1 MKRVDTIDVIRG
13 VVMVIMA
20 LDHVRDLLH
29 TPALTMDPTSLAT
42 TTAPV
47 FLTRWITH
55 LCAPTFVFLSG
66 TSAYLSMQK
75 RSLAAQPASSPP
87 LENRRLFLLKRGL
100 VLIILEITI
109 INFAFW
115 TDVHFRSLMLQVIFA
130 IGGGLVLLS
139 WVSKWPVRWLGI
151 AGLSIIFLHDLLAL
165 VPAFTSLGARLSWS
179 LLFRTEVFPI
189 STNFILL
196 AGYPLIPW
204 FGIMLVGYACGPVFT
219 QSMNQRRKRLLQFGL
234 LSLGL
239 FVGLRATNLYGDA
252 VPWSVQKNALFTVL
266 SFLNVSKYP
275 PSLLYTAVTLGIMF
289 VGLWLADGANTVVT
303 RVMTVYGKVPLF
315 YYIIHWY
322 LVKFAM
328 IGMLLVQGFHLSDMP
343 IGPLNFGRP
352 AGAGVS
358 LPMVYVVWLMLVVL
372 LYPLCRW
379 YGRYKVNHPHIS
391 WLRYV

>member
-1 MKRVDTIDVIRG
+1 MKRVGTIDIIRG

-29 TPALTMDPTSLAT
+29 IPALTQDPTDLAT

-66 TSAYLSMQK
+66 TSAWLLLQK
-75 RSLAAQPASSPP
+75 RDSTGRTPTVPGQESA
-87 LENRRLFLLKRGL
+87 RFFLLKRGL
-100 VLIILEITI
+100 VLMLLEVTL

-115 TDVHFRSLMLQVIFA
+115 TDIQFRSLMLQVIFV

-139 WVSKWPVRWLGI
+139 ALSRLPVRWLGI
-151 AGLSIIFLHDLLAL
+151 IGLSIIFLHDLLRL
-165 VPAFTSLGARLSWS
+165 VPPFANPAARLGWS
-179 LLFRTEVFPI
+179 LLFRTDVFPV
-189 STNFILL
+189 SANFTLL
-196 AGYPLIPW
+196 VGYPLIPW
-204 FGIMLVGYACGPVFT
+204 FGIMLVGFAGGPLFARP
-219 QSMNQRRKRLLQFGL
+219 MDPRRKRLLRL
-234 LSLGL
+234 SLASLGL
-239 FVGLRATNLYGDA
+239 FVVVRAINLYGNA
-252 VPWSVQKNALFTVL
+252 TPWAMQKTDLFTVL
-266 SFLNVSKYP
+266 SFINVSKYP

-289 VGLWLADGANTVVT
+289 GLLWLADGPTTAVT
-303 RVMTVYGKVPLF
+303 RVLTVYGKVPLF
-315 YYIIHWY
+315 YYLVHWY
-322 LVKFAM
+322 LVKAAM
-328 IGMLLVQGFHLSDMP
+328 IIMVLLQGYHLSDMP

-358 LPMVYVVWLMLVVL
+358 LPMVYVVWLGLVVL

-379 YGRYKVNHPHIS
+379 YGRYKANHPEIS